1 MLKKCEWARWQV
13 VVYKLIKV
21 AGSTYFLVYGGYII
35 IDGSLANTDLFL
47 LWIFTTCG
55 FWGEMCSVIN
65 SLDASANLATEYV
78 LKDD

>member
-1 MLKKCEWARWQV
+1 MASGRIQTDQGGRIYL
-13 VVYKLIKV
+13 
-21 AGSTYFLVYGGYII
+21 FLGLWVYII